1 MVAKKGQGL
10 YQLLLSGL
18 THRGICSPAA
28 SRSGRGGLHRRRTSH
43 LRWGSTHW
51 WRTAVM
57 RSWRGSDLAIGAGGR
72 PTSLGRSPVRR
83 TLLVWRWLKV
93 LIGLELS
100 WGRVLNRL
108 SWGLHRGGWL
118 AVATPQRRLRVVVG
132 HGLVSVHRLGVGWC
146 GARRGRVR
154 RRCAAERGSMSR
166 HESTSSRIE
175 GLRANPHPKG
185 ALLRL
190 RRFSEGV
197 GRRLHLRCRI
207 G

>member
-1 MVAKKGQGL
+1 
-10 YQLLLSGL
+10 
-18 THRGICSPAA
+18 
-28 SRSGRGGLHRRRTSH
+28 
-43 LRWGSTHW
+43 LRLGSTHW

-57 RSWRGSDLAIGAGGR
+57 RSRRGIDLAIGAGGR
-72 PTSLGRSPVRR
+72 PTTLGRSPVRR

-118 AVATPQRRLRVVVG
+118 AVAAPQRRLRVVVG
-132 HGLVSVHRLGVGWC
+132 HGLVSVHRLGVGWR
-146 GARRGRVR
+146 GASRGRVR